1 MPVKRFDV
9 TSWLDS
15 PLSRRRWDLSQ
26 FATERAAVA
35 EICGRVA
42 VDGDSALRDY
52 GRRFD
57 GWSPGPD
64 ESFQVD
70 ARELPAAARDL
81 AAADRAALEFA
92 AERIRAFHSRQVQ
105 EPPGGPPG
113 LKLLTRP

>member
-1 MPVKRFDV
+1 MRVKRFDV

-35 EICGRVA
+35 EICARVA

-52 GRRFD
+52 GERFD

-70 ARELPAAARDL
+70 ARELAAASRDL
-81 AAADRAALEFA
+81 AAAHRAALEFA
-92 AERIRAFHSRQVQ
+92 ADRIRVFTSRQLQ
-105 EPPGGPPG
+105 APP
-113 LKLLTRP
+113 